1 MFGELVSWLLK
12 WSHSVPGSSWIQK
25 EHLPVAL
32 ATKEDDGR
40 VDASLKARG
49 QRQRV
54 SILGIFS
61 SFVLTSVSPS
71 LIFFSQ
77 EGWSRIS

>member
-1 MFGELVSWLLK
+1 M
-12 WSHSVPGSSWIQK
+12 
-25 EHLPVAL
+25 AL

-77 EGWSRIS
+77 EE